1 MKNYRILTLL
11 FVLIAAWSCSEDTV
25 DAPKIGA
32 ISGAVIDKETGDP
45 LENVKITTNP
55 ASSTVFTNENG
66 NFFLPEV
73 IVDDYSVQA
82 EQELYSTGFESVSVI
97 EGITSNVA
105 FELELAD
112 LINTPPTTPELIF
125 PENGASEVPL
135 EVEFYWSALDTNGD
149 ELNYTLDIRNGT
161 TNEIL
166 LYEVGQDTTFVVN
179 NLQLATNYIWQVTVS
194 DNVNDPISS
203 LISEF
208 TTFTSPDNPFVIVK
222 EINGNNVLFSGNEDV
237 DPEGEPDFNLL
248 QLTNESTNSFR
259 PRRNLTVNK
268 LAFLRT
274 VGGDAQIFT
283 MNLDGTGVNQ
293 VTSNIPVAGFRHNE
307 LGFTWA
313 NNGQLLYF
321 ANFDKLYSIDPDG
334 GGANLLYHTEDGLL
348 ISEIDVADFDSDLV
362 LLKTNNINGYE
373 ARIYTI
379 RLSTG
384 MEETIIHEGELGA
397 VGGVSF
403 SANADKVLFTKDLS
417 GSQNNSYRQFEA
429 RIFLYDILS
438 ATLTEVI
445 SEVSLGENDLDVK
458 FSPSEGG
465 AIFTRVGTNEGAIP
479 KIIKLEF
486 DQGIEDKILF
496 NNAFMPD
503 WE

>member
-11 FVLIAAWSCSEDTV
+11 FVLIAAWGCSEDTV

-73 IVDDYSVQA
+73 IEDDYSVQA
-82 EQELYSTGFESVSVI
+82 DLETYSTGFESVSVI

-125 PENGASEVPL
+125 PENGANEVLL
-135 EVEFYWSALDTNGD
+135 EVEFSWSASDTNGD
-149 ELNYTLDIRNGT
+149 ELNYTLDVRNGI

-166 LYEVGQDTTFVVN
+166 LFEVGQDTALVVSD
-179 NLQLATNYIWQVTVS
+179 LQLATNYFWQVTVT
-194 DNVNDPISS
+194 DDVNEPVSS
-203 LISEF
+203 PISEF
-208 TTFTSPDNPFVIVK
+208 TTFTSPDNPIIIVK
-222 EINGNNVLFSGNEDV
+222 KIDGNNVLFSGNEDV

-248 QLTNESTNSFR
+248 QLTSESTNSFR
-259 PRRNLTVNK
+259 PRRNLIVNK

-274 VGGDAQIFT
+274 VGGDVQIFT
-283 MNLDGTGVNQ
+283 MNLDGTDVNQ

-307 LGFTWA
+307 LDFTWA
-313 NNGQLLYF
+313 NNGQLLYY

-334 GGANLLYHTEDGLL
+334 GGATLLYQTADGLL
-348 ISEIDVADFDSDLV
+348 ISEIDMADFDSDLV
-362 LLKTNNINGYE
+362 LLKTNNVYGYE
-373 ARIYTI
+373 ARIYTL
-379 RLSTG
+379 RLSSG
-384 MEETIIHEGELGA
+384 VEETIIHEGESGA

-429 RIFLYDILS
+429 RIFLYDIPS
-438 ATLTEVI
+438 ATLTEII
-445 SEVSLGENDLDVK
+445 SDVALGENDLDVS

-479 KIIKLEF
+479 VIAKLDF
-486 DQGIEDKILF
+486 DQGIDDKILF

-503 WE
+503 WQ

>member
-73 IVDDYSVQA
+73 IEDDYSVQA
-82 EQELYSTGFESVSVI
+82 DLETYSTGFESVSVI

-125 PENGASEVPL
+125 PENGADEVLL
-135 EVEFYWSALDTNGD
+135 EVEFSWSASDTNGD

-166 LYEVGQDTTFVVN
+166 LFEVGQDTTLVVSD
-179 NLQLATNYIWQVTVS
+179 LQLATNYFWQVTVT
-194 DNVNDPISS
+194 DDVNDPVSS
-203 LISEF
+203 ALSEF
-208 TTFTSPDNPFVIVK
+208 TTFTSPDNPFIIVK
-222 EINGNNVLFSGNEDV
+222 NIDGNNVLFSGNEDI

-248 QLTNESTNSFR
+248 QLTSENTNSFR
-259 PRRNLTVNK
+259 PRRNLIVNK

-283 MNLDGTGVNQ
+283 MNLDGTDVTQ

-307 LGFTWA
+307 LDITWA
-313 NNGQLLYF
+313 NNGQLLYY

-334 GGANLLYHTEDGLL
+334 GGATLLYQTTDGLL
-348 ISEIDVADFDSDLV
+348 ISEIDIADFDSDLI
-362 LLKTNNINGYE
+362 LLKTNNVYGYE
-373 ARIYTI
+373 ARIYTV
-379 RLSTG
+379 RLSTEV
-384 MEETIIHEGELGA
+384 EETIIHEGELGA

-429 RIFLYDILS
+429 RVFLYDIPS
-438 ATLTEVI
+438 ATLTEVE
-445 SEVSLGENDLDVK
+445 SDVALGENDLDVS

-465 AIFTRVGTNEGAIP
+465 VILTRAGTNEGAISR
-479 KIIKLEF
+479 IIKLGFGQEV
-486 DQGIEDKILF
+486 DDKILF
-496 NNAFMPD
+496 NDAFMPD